1 MPQKRKLHKTHARPS
16 VSHSAQTRTRFGRS
30 SFSAQRSSSARPQLR
45 TKSQA
50 GRSWKWWQNES
61 LLPQHI
67 QERLEPLK
75 ENLSRELVEF
85 NTPQG
90 PISITRRTALIGAG
104 LLGLASVVTQG
115 IGALTNKK
123 SGPNPADSLT
133 VSKDQVFSRDTC
145 QEVPLS
151 DHLRLVRSFDMP
163 TGTLIYSNSDTLACA
178 LVPSKTAHPLVSIQ
192 SIQLG
197 AGNQNTLLQKALN
210 HEDGFDILDAR
221 MSDEVLIW
229 LEYNMLSSTWKLYAG
244 GLDKNI
250 QADAVLLEEAGGL
263 WEIPSIAVVGKRVF
277 WQVMRRS
284 KTASQNSTP
293 QLSEQEQAQKLK
305 TSSPAGLSLGVQ
317 GQNPI
322 NMDKSALGLDPQNSA
337 LDQNTKTDL
346 PDNYIKSLSLDSSD
360 SPQIVLQSQSR
371 FATQLYPCDMGV
383 VCCPNVPDFKKS
395 VQLSLLSA
403 KDGSLVAQLPLPTGM
418 KPHDAGWGL
427 TGFFFSFN
435 TIYNFGEGISNLG
448 TYVPVREQLS
458 SNFGAGEQ
466 ASDINKESAQY
477 SNLPWFRYDAN
488 PYGNSC
494 WCGNSFIIKGKSV
507 LAGVNLL
514 EKTLFSSEIQN
525 DSSLWGEY
533 LASTGSRNRIISFT
547 EINNREDAKKS
558 VCKVKIY
565 EANNF
570 AQADNNQS

>member
-1 MPQKRKLHKTHARPS
+1 MPQKRKLYKTQGRPS
-16 VSHSAQTRTRFGRS
+16 VSHNAQTRTRLGRS
-30 SFSAQRSSSARPQLR
+30 SFFAQGSSSARPRLR
-45 TKSQA
+45 NKGQS
-50 GRSWKWWQNES
+50 GNPWKRWQHES

-75 ENLSRELVEF
+75 ETLARELVAF
-85 NTPQG
+85 DTPQG

-104 LLGLASVVTQG
+104 ILGLASVVTQG

-123 SGPNPADSLT
+123 SGPNPANSLT
-133 VSKDQVFSRDTC
+133 VGKDQVFSRDAC

-151 DHLRLVRSFDMP
+151 DHLKLVRSFDMP
-163 TGTLIYSNSDTLACA
+163 TGTLIYSSSDTLACA

-192 SIQLG
+192 SIQLST
-197 AGNQNTLLQKALN
+197 GNQNTLLQKALN

-221 MSDEVLIW
+221 MSDEVLVW
-229 LEYNMLSSTWKLYAG
+229 LEYNMLSSAWKLYAV
-244 GLDKNI
+244 GLDKSI
-250 QADAVLLEEAGGL
+250 QADATLLEEAGGL

-277 WQVMRRS
+277 WQVMKRS
-284 KTASQNSTP
+284 KATLQDSTL

-305 TSSPAGLSLGVQ
+305 TNTPAGISHSLQ
-317 GQNPI
+317 TQNPLT
-322 NMDKSALGLDPQNSA
+322 MDESALGLDPQNSA
-337 LDQNTKTDL
+337 SNQNAQTDL
-346 PDNYIKSLSLDSSD
+346 PDNYIKSLKLDSGD
-360 SPQIVLQSQSR
+360 SPQIILQSQSR
-371 FATQLYPCDMGV
+371 FATQLYPCDMGA

-403 KDGSLVAQLPLPTGM
+403 NDGSLVAQLPLPTGM

-458 SNFGAGEQ
+458 NNFGAGEQ
-466 ASDINKESAQY
+466 SSDINKESAKY
-477 SNLPWFRYDAN
+477 SSLPWFRYDAN

-494 WCGNSFIIKGKSV
+494 WCGNSFIVKGKSV

-525 DSSLWGEY
+525 DSSPWGEY

-565 EANNF
+565 EANSF
-570 AQADNNQS
+570 TQSGNNQS